1 MIIYVGG
8 LAQGKWELVQEKY
21 RDITG
26 VFDGRIPKPEE
37 LPEETGTL
45 VLRHPEKEA
54 GPGHASR
61 QDESGQ
67 ARVSRQDESG
77 STAASRQDES
87 GSVPGSPEEEAGLLA
102 ERIFR
107 LEKQMSPAS
116 KLIIITRET
125 GSGVIPMDPSEE
137 RFREITG
144 RLQVLLAK
152 EAEEVY
158 RVCCG
163 IAVRLK

>member
-77 STAASRQDES
+77 S
-87 GSVPGSPEEEAGLLA
+87 VPGSPEEEAGLLA

-107 LEKQMSPAS
+107 LEKQMTPAS

-125 GSGVIPMDPSEE
+125 GSGVIPIESSEE